1 VIDFRYHIV
10 SIVAVFLALAIGIV
24 LGSTELQGHTIDAL
38 NAASN
43 SLSNQLNA
51 ARAQRDSYQTLA
63 GAGEQYL
70 QTAEPKL
77 LGRLLDGQRVVLITE
92 PGAQGSVVD
101 GIKQAVIDADATV
114 SGQLSL
120 QPAFNDTSGATQ
132 SSLSSINGSVA
143 SSDDIQLNAG
153 TDSQTA
159 DQQQA
164 AQLIATAILEK
175 TTSQSGSGL
184 SATQA
189 QTLLTAYGQAGYLSV
204 TGTPAAPASRATLA
218 VLVIPQNAPS
228 DGANDPAN
236 QVLLAIA
243 QEFATASAAT
253 VVAGST
259 AGSAQPGSAMSA
271 LRSSSV
277 SGSVSSVDDADMA
290 LGQITVVDALASQ
303 LAGGKPNSY
312 GISGASAVSP
322 NPLPSVAPSATATA
336 SAQSHPKAGK
346 GGKPVKNK

>member
-1 VIDFRYHIV
+1 VIDFRYHLV

-24 LGSTELQGHTIDAL
+24 LGSTELQGNTINAL

-43 SLSNQLNA
+43 SLRNQLNA
-51 ARAQRDSYQTLA
+51 TSTQRDNYQALNS
-63 GAGEQYL
+63 AGEQYL

-77 LGRLLDGQRVVLITE
+77 LARLLDGQRVVLVIE
-92 PGAQGSVVD
+92 PGAQGSVVS
-101 GIKQAVIDADATV
+101 GIKQAVTDAGATV
-114 SGQLSL
+114 SGQLTL
-120 QPAFNDTSGATQ
+120 QPAFNDTTGATQ
-132 SSLSSINGSVA
+132 SSLSSINGSIA
-143 SSDDIQLNAG
+143 SSDDTQMHAVTNP
-153 TDSQTA
+153 QTA

-175 TTSQSGSGL
+175 TASQSSGL
-184 SATQA
+184 SAAQA
-189 QTLLTAYGQAGYLSV
+189 QTLLTYYAQADYLSV
-204 TGTPAAPASRATLA
+204 SGNPAAPAGRATLA
-218 VLVIPQNAPS
+218 VLVTPQNAPS

-243 QEFATASAAT
+243 QEFAGASAAT
-253 VVAGST
+253 VVAGGT
-259 AGSAQPGSAMSA
+259 AGSAQPGSAMSV

-277 SGSVSSVDDADMA
+277 SGAVSSVDDADMT
-290 LGQITVVDALASQ
+290 LGQITVVDALATQ

-322 NPLPSVAPSATATA
+322 NPLPSAAASATATA
-336 SAQSHPKAGK
+336 QPHATPPGK